1 MKTKN
6 DVRSVALALKQ
17 SPNQTSSEKTINLIV
32 MRPIKSHHPKYPAPT
47 ISLRFAEK
55 TFISRFVDIIDQLDI
70 NKNMSNLT
78 KKESTEIGRQ
88 TGVIGGSAELECI
101 TKCPQ
106 VFI

>member
-55 TFISRFVDIIDQLDI
+55 TFISRFVDMIDQLDI
-70 NKNMSNLT
+70 NKT
-78 KKESTEIGRQ
+78 RQ
-88 TGVIGGSAELECI
+88 II
-101 TKCPQ
+101 N
-106 VFI
+106 